1 MRILFL
7 LLVLMA
13 PALARPGETLTL
25 PGEARTGED
34 LRAARFTFLCSSNDG
49 PHVTGVLG
57 VDLEVPR
64 HATLR
69 PVFDF
74 DAFEGP
80 DAAAG
85 RRTRLETTA
94 EGAPLRLQLAVSGSI
109 GVAED
114 APFIFSAIAARRQD
128 AARLAELSR
137 LLAPL
142 TQGAATLTWNQ
153 GHARPGGPSIQARLE
168 VSAADAQ
175 RLREIL
181 GPCLAR

>member
-1 MRILFL
+1 MRFL
-7 LLVLMA
+7 LLLLA
-13 PALARPGETLTL
+13 LTGPALARPGDTVTL
-25 PGEARTGED
+25 PGEARTGAD
-34 LRAARFTFLCSSNDG
+34 LRPVRFTFVCSANDG

-57 VDLEVPR
+57 VDLEVPH

-74 DAFEGP
+74 DSFEGP

-94 EGAPLRLQLAVSGSI
+94 GGTPVQLQLAVSGSI

-142 TQGAATLTWNQ
+142 TLGAAPFTWSQ
-153 GHARPGGPSIQARLE
+153 GHARPGGTAIQARLE

-175 RLREIL
+175 RLREVL
-181 GPCLAR
+181 APCLAR

>member
-1 MRILFL
+1 MRILFVL
-7 LLVLMA
+7 LALTG

-34 LRAARFTFLCSSNDG
+34 LRPVRFTFLCSANDG

-57 VDLEVPR
+57 VELAVPR

-85 RRTRLETTA
+85 RRTRLETNA
-94 EGAPLRLQLAVSGSI
+94 EGTALRLQVAVSGSI

-114 APFIFSAIAARRQD
+114 APFVFSAIAARRQD

-142 TQGAATLTWNQ
+142 TQGAATFSWSQ
-153 GHARPGGPSIQARLE
+153 GHARTGGPAILAGLE

-175 RLREIL
+175 RLREVL
-181 GPCLAR
+181 APCLAR

>member
-1 MRILFL
+1 MRILLIL
-7 LLVLMA
+7 LALA
-13 PALARPGETLTL
+13 GPALARPGETLTL
-25 PGEARTGED
+25 PGEARIGED
-34 LRAARFTFLCSSNDG
+34 QRPVRFTFLCSANDG

-57 VDLEVPR
+57 VDLAVPR

-85 RRTRLETTA
+85 RRTRLETAA
-94 EGAPLRLQLAVSGSI
+94 EGSALRLQLAVSGSI

-142 TQGAATLTWNQ
+142 TQGAATFTWSQ
-153 GHARPGGPSIQARLE
+153 GQTRSGGATIQARIE
-168 VSAADAQ
+168 VSAADAP
-175 RLREIL
+175 RLREML
-181 GPCLAR
+181 APCLTR